1 MFAGTKPGRGIFP
14 GRVLQETLP
23 KPFAFSKNIPTFVV
37 NRLTGPDYEK
47 LSYLLTLLLL
57 VTLMTGCKAFHTLMD
72 SKLKAA
78 QGAPYELIVVCNQ
91 QLWESELG
99 DTLRSVLLAPI
110 PYLNE
115 REPLFNVMQFP
126 ESGFKGTVVDY
137 RNILKVLVDP
147 SLAAAS
153 AGVQYDVTASPQVV
167 VTLQGPTRE
176 ALTQYV
182 AEHRAELVQTFEGAE
197 RDRSIAFANK
207 FNQTESGKLVREK
220 FGVEMK
226 IPKGYILAQQSDDF
240 LWFRYEFPA
249 ASQGFMLYSYPYEG
263 KQSLSEEALLA
274 ARNRFAARIP
284 GPSDGSYM
292 TTSKVFTPRYRFS
305 GSKAEPGS
313 KCADSGMSKGI
324 SWEVRS

>member
-1 MFAGTKPGRGIFP
+1 MK
-14 GRVLQETLP
+14 
-23 KPFAFSKNIPTFVV
+23 
-37 NRLTGPDYEK
+37 K

-99 DTLRSVLLAPI
+99 ETLPVSVLSAPI
-110 PYLNE
+110 PSSE
-115 REPLFNVMQFP
+115 RTGTSFNVMQFP

-137 RNILKVLVDP
+137 RNLLKVLVDP

-226 IPKGYILAQQSDDF
+226 IPQRLH
-240 LWFRYEFPA
+240 
-249 ASQGFMLYSYPYEG
+249 
-263 KQSLSEEALLA
+263 
-274 ARNRFAARIP
+274 P
-284 GPSDGSYM
+284 GP
-292 TTSKVFTPRYRFS
+292 TKR
-305 GSKAEPGS
+305 
-313 KCADSGMSKGI
+313 
-324 SWEVRS
+324 

>member
-1 MFAGTKPGRGIFP
+1 MK
-14 GRVLQETLP
+14 
-23 KPFAFSKNIPTFVV
+23 
-37 NRLTGPDYEK
+37 K

-182 AEHRAELVQTFEGAE
+182 AEHRAELVQPSKGRA
-197 RDRSIAFANK
+197 RPLDRFR
-207 FNQTESGKLVREK
+207 QQV
-220 FGVEMK
+220 
-226 IPKGYILAQQSDDF
+226 QSDGIRQARSRKVRRGD
-240 LWFRYEFPA
+240 ED
-249 ASQGFMLYSYPYEG
+249 SQRLH
-263 KQSLSEEALLA
+263 
-274 ARNRFAARIP
+274 P
-284 GPSDGSYM
+284 GP
-292 TTSKVFTPRYRFS
+292 TKR
-305 GSKAEPGS
+305 
-313 KCADSGMSKGI
+313 
-324 SWEVRS
+324 

>member
-1 MFAGTKPGRGIFP
+1 MK
-14 GRVLQETLP
+14 
-23 KPFAFSKNIPTFVV
+23 
-37 NRLTGPDYEK
+37 K

-263 KQSLSEEALLA
+263 KQSLSEEALL
-274 ARNRFAARIP
+274 P
-284 GPSDGSYM
+284 TVVVS
-292 TTSKVFTPRYRFS
+292 
-305 GSKAEPGS
+305 
-313 KCADSGMSKGI
+313 
-324 SWEVRS
+324 

>member
-1 MFAGTKPGRGIFP
+1 MK
-14 GRVLQETLP
+14 
-23 KPFAFSKNIPTFVV
+23 
-37 NRLTGPDYEK
+37 K

-182 AEHRAELVQTFEGAE
+182 AEHRAELVQTFEGASATA
-197 RDRSIAFANK
+197 R
-207 FNQTESGKLVREK
+207 
-220 FGVEMK
+220 
-226 IPKGYILAQQSDDF
+226 
-240 LWFRYEFPA
+240 
-249 ASQGFMLYSYPYEG
+249 
-263 KQSLSEEALLA
+263 SLSPTSSIR
-274 ARNRFAARIP
+274 RNPASSFEKSSAWR
-284 GPSDGSYM
+284 
-292 TTSKVFTPRYRFS
+292 
-305 GSKAEPGS
+305 
-313 KCADSGMSKGI
+313 
-324 SWEVRS
+324 

>member
-1 MFAGTKPGRGIFP
+1 MK
-14 GRVLQETLP
+14 
-23 KPFAFSKNIPTFVV
+23 
-37 NRLTGPDYEK
+37 K

-176 ALTQYV
+176 ALCRGASCGV
-182 AEHRAELVQTFEGAE
+182 GANLRRGRARPL
-197 RDRSIAFANK
+197 DRFR
-207 FNQTESGKLVREK
+207 QQV
-220 FGVEMK
+220 
-226 IPKGYILAQQSDDF
+226 QSDGIRQARSRKVRRGD
-240 LWFRYEFPA
+240 ED
-249 ASQGFMLYSYPYEG
+249 SQRLH
-263 KQSLSEEALLA
+263 
-274 ARNRFAARIP
+274 P
-284 GPSDGSYM
+284 GP
-292 TTSKVFTPRYRFS
+292 TKR
-305 GSKAEPGS
+305 
-313 KCADSGMSKGI
+313 
-324 SWEVRS
+324 

>member
-1 MFAGTKPGRGIFP
+1 MK
-14 GRVLQETLP
+14 
-23 KPFAFSKNIPTFVV
+23 
-37 NRLTGPDYEK
+37 K

-167 VTLQGPTRE
+167 VTLQGPTRRH
-176 ALTQYV
+176 L
-182 AEHRAELVQTFEGAE
+182 RNMS
-197 RDRSIAFANK
+197 RSI
-207 FNQTESGKLVREK
+207 VRSWCK
-220 FGVEMK
+220 
-226 IPKGYILAQQSDDF
+226 PSKGPSATA
-240 LWFRYEFPA
+240 R
-249 ASQGFMLYSYPYEG
+249 
-263 KQSLSEEALLA
+263 SLSPTSSIR
-274 ARNRFAARIP
+274 RNPASSFEKSSAWR
-284 GPSDGSYM
+284 
-292 TTSKVFTPRYRFS
+292 
-305 GSKAEPGS
+305 
-313 KCADSGMSKGI
+313 
-324 SWEVRS
+324 